1 LVIVDGFYPCGWG
14 WAESTLVKELD
25 KLSFGGR
32 LVCVVGGM
40 GGKCCGRF
48 GGDTAVVGWD
58 NPEASGGVTFSH
70 KHEFRFTV
78 DFAVFLGEVDVAS
91 IVTELLDGE

>member
-1 LVIVDGFYPCGWG
+1 MVIVDGFYPCGWG

-25 KLSFGGR
+25 ELSFGGC

-40 GGKCCGRF
+40 GGKCSGRF

-70 KHEFRFTV
+70 KHEFRFAV
-78 DFAVFLGEVDVAS
+78 DFAVVLCEDDVTS
-91 IVTELLDGE
+91 IVTELLDG